1 MNSFTQC
8 GRVFTETEISHIKKI
23 VTRYPRLS
31 LTELAETI
39 CEHLSW
45 QTVSGGN
52 KRTACL
58 KLLEK
63 LQAKGVVFLENKKV
77 IRKPKDM
84 TVTITNRTKPSA
96 IIQGSLKELGCID
109 LEIAHNLQDKK
120 LWNEYVERFHY
131 LKYKRPFGNVLRYF
145 IRSDKHLLGCLLVAG
160 AARSILPRDNWIG
173 WDREQRNKNLPY
185 IVNNTRFLI
194 FPWVKIPHLASNVLG
209 KLIKRVKGDY
219 EEYYNFQ
226 PLLIET
232 FVDPNRYTGICY
244 KASNWIY
251 LGLTQGIDLKKVG
264 SSDKKKSKKMVFVYP
279 LIKNAKNILRQK

>member
-8 GRVFTETEISHIKKI
+8 GRIFTEVELSHIKKI
-23 VTRYPRLS
+23 VTRYSKLS
-31 LTELAETI
+31 LAELAETI

-63 LQAKGVVFLENKKV
+63 LQANGVVSVKNKKV

-84 TVTITNRTKPSA
+84 AVAITNRTNPTE
-96 IIQGSLKELGCID
+96 IIQCSLKELGHID
-109 LEIAHNLQDKK
+109 LEIAHKLQDKK

-145 IRSDKHLLGCLLVAG
+145 IRADKHLLGCLLVAG
-160 AARSILPRDNWIG
+160 AARSIVPRDNWIG
-173 WDREQRNKNLPY
+173 WSREQRNNNLPY

-194 FPWVKIPHLASNVLG
+194 FPWVKIPHLASHALG
-209 KLIKRVKGDY
+209 KLIKRVGEDY
-219 EEYYNFQ
+219 EEYHNFR
-226 PLLIET
+226 PILMET

-264 SSDKKKSKKMVFVYP
+264 RSDKEKSKKMVFVYP
-279 LIKNAKNILRQK
+279 LIKNAKKILRQK